1 MKKFFEKLKNSKVA
15 RIFTA
20 SFTAALIACL
30 GCIGVFA
37 EESSP
42 DLASTLSTSFSSIS
56 TDIFTYIGIAL
67 PIALGVVAAVFG
79 IKFAIRF
86 FKSVTK

>member
-1 MKKFFEKLKNSKVA
+1 MKLKSSKLA
-15 RIFTA
+15 KIFTA
-20 SFTAALIACL
+20 AFTAALVACM

-37 EESSP
+37 EETSTASTP
-42 DLASTLSTSFSSIS
+42 DLGATLSTSFQSIS

-67 PIALGVVAAVFG
+67 PIALGVVAAVLG

-86 FKSVTK
+86 FKSIAK